1 MRNARLKV
9 FLKTFLDF
17 LEENENRI
25 MQVADTKIILQEA
38 LLFI

>member
-1 MRNARLKV
+1 MHNARLKV

-17 LEENENRI
+17 LEENENLI